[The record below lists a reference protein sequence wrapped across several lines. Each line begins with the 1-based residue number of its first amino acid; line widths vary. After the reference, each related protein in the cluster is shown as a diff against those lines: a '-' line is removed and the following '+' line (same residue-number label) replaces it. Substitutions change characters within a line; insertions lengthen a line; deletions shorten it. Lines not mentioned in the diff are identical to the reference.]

1 MVFFTSFLVHES
13 VITDPVATSTNLPME
28 AVISTVSVASDSV
41 VVTVR
46 IGQSTAAHSVP
57 LILAQIIKQSMN
69 NDLLHSMYLTQSLRV
84 DEIHQVIV
92 STIEQNMFY
101 MIFGLRATFL
111 VL

>member
-1 MVFFTSFLVHES
+1 
-13 VITDPVATSTNLPME
+13 ME

-84 DEIHQVIV
+84 DEIHQVHV
-92 STIEQNMFY
+92 STIEQE
-101 MIFGLRATFL
+101 IFHIIFRFVLTLL
-111 VL
+111 VLNLRCSCISIQAKEEVAHILRYLALR